1 MYVVFIYGLSPSRVR
16 NGWRVFDMDFIIM
29 FFLVGAII
37 AAGIAIWLNTKSG
50 KNGLQVCNLCI
61 RHLFTQ
67 VLF

>member
-1 MYVVFIYGLSPSRVR
+1 
-16 NGWRVFDMDFIIM
+16 MDFIIM

-61 RHLFTQ
+61 RHLFTH